1 MMMMMHRKKKQEE
14 EEEEGELL
22 EFGLFGDAA
31 AAEEENC
38 RVAAVHLGRKKDFLH
53 RLCWVSQFLLRRSP
67 ITSKFRQEGKG
78 GRRKSLLRRCK

>member
-1 MMMMMHRKKKQEE
+1 MMMMHRKKEEEE

-22 EFGLFGDAA
+22 KFGLFGDA

-38 RVAAVHLGRKKDFLH
+38 RVAVAVHFGRKKDILH
-53 RLCWVSQFLLRRSP
+53 RLFWVSQFLLRRSP
-67 ITSKFRQEGKG
+67 ITSKFRQEGKE

>member
-1 MMMMMHRKKKQEE
+1 MMMMMHRKKKEE

-31 AAEEENC
+31 AEEENC
-38 RVAAVHLGRKKDFLH
+38 RVAAAVHLGRKKDFLH

-67 ITSKFRQEGKG
+67 ITSKFRQEGKE